1 MLNKKYDSKE
11 KKGRNVLNKIC
22 EKKATVIWCLIACFI
37 IFGFLLSNSS
47 CDLTTAAEGEIM
59 LTDHLLCKYIDSN
72 GNPIEVTATFSIDDQ
87 VFSYITLTN
96 ASVGDVVRW
105 LFQGPQSLSHEVNY
119 TLDWDGDGSTYAEL
133 NFREFDCEQ
142 AIGSWN
148 VTIYINGEKASVKY
162 FEIGEPLTGLIWWG
176 PIVGFLII
184 AILTILA
191 ILIAAI
197 MIKLIRRKKT

>member
-1 MLNKKYDSKE
+1 MRKKKKE
-11 KKGRNVLNKIC
+11 RNVLNKIC
-22 EKKATVIWCLIACFI
+22 EKKATAIWYLIACFI

-47 CDLTTAAEGEIM
+47 CDLTTAAEGEQEGEIT

-72 GNPIEVTATFSIDDQ
+72 GNPIEVTSTFSIDDQ

-105 LFQGPQSLSHEVNY
+105 FFHGPQSLSHEVNY
-119 TLDWDGDGSTYAEL
+119 TLDWGGGGSTYAEL

-162 FEIGEPLTGLIWWG
+162 FEIGEPLTGLLWWG
-176 PIVGFLII
+176 PIVGFMII
-184 AILTILA
+184 AILT

-197 MIKLIRRKKT
+197 MIKLIKRKKT

>member
-1 MLNKKYDSKE
+1 MRAR
-11 KKGRNVLNKIC
+11 KKGRKVLNKIC

-105 LFQGPQSLSHEVNY
+105 FFQGPQSLSHEVNY

-184 AILTILA
+184 AILTILT

-197 MIKLIRRKKT
+197 LIKLIRRKKT

>member
-1 MLNKKYDSKE
+1 MTAR

-22 EKKATVIWCLIACFI
+22 EKKATVIWCLLACFI

-47 CDLTTAAEGEIM
+47 CDLTTAAEGEREGEIM
-59 LTDHLLCKYIDSN
+59 LTDHVLCKYIDSN
-72 GNPIEVTATFSIDDQ
+72 GNPIDVTSTFSIDDQ

-105 LFQGPQSLSHEVNY
+105 FFHGPQSLSHEVNY
-119 TLDWDGDGSTYAEL
+119 TLDWGGGGSTYAEL

-162 FEIGEPLTGLIWWG
+162 FEIGEPLTGLLWWG
-176 PIVGFLII
+176 PIVGFMII
-184 AILTILA
+184 AILT

-197 MIKLIRRKKT
+197 MIKLIKRKKT

>member
-1 MLNKKYDSKE
+1 MKKKKKE
-11 KKGRNVLNKIC
+11 RNVLNKIC
-22 EKKATVIWCLIACFI
+22 EKKATVIWCLLACFI

-47 CDLTTAAEGEIM
+47 CDLTTAAEGEQEGEIM

-72 GNPIEVTATFSIDDQ
+72 GNPIDVTSTFSIDDQ

-96 ASVGDVVRW
+96 ASVGDEVRW
-105 LFQGPQSLSHEVNY
+105 FFQGPQSLSHEVNY
-119 TLDWDGDGSTYAEL
+119 TLDGGGDGSTYAEL

-148 VTIYINGEKASVKY
+148 VTIYLNGEKASVKY

-184 AILTILA
+184 AILTILT

-197 MIKLIRRKKT
+197 LIKLIKRKKT

>member
-1 MLNKKYDSKE
+1 MRAR
-11 KKGRNVLNKIC
+11 KKGRKVLNKIC